1 MNINKKVL
9 TLGSVCL
16 LMLGGCSKEDGTT
29 SSTPQ
34 HDLIEADPVKIELSS
49 QTKELVSAT
58 TRAALEGDANISG
71 VGNSLGIFG
80 LARAPQVWDSPSNP
94 YSLTEWNWDDWND
107 YEANRACILKNVEA
121 EKVSGNIV
129 WKAAGAVFFYP
140 ITQVYAYDFYGY
152 YPYKA
157 DNQLVYAANNK
168 KVSVQYEIDGTQDL
182 LWGRATST
190 ETDGYSAR
198 YFRQSS
204 GRNTDKPNIA
214 LQHLLTRLTFSVLPG
229 ASYTGGND
237 YEVAQDM
244 VVEKVQ
250 ILGAKN
256 HLEVT
261 IADWSDITPSTTDDL
276 ASRISPVSADDPVST
291 EDFTLCDALG
301 ATATL
306 DLATIDCTG
315 TPTAKRLGESIML
328 YPEAQ
333 YMIHIEL
340 TMKNPNK
347 WGAFDQ
353 TFVTEVP
360 LYLLPAGTAFE
371 AGKSYN
377 VTITVHG
384 PRDISLQSTITDW
397 VSVNGPSIVL

>member
-9 TLGSVCL
+9 TLGSFCL
-16 LMLGGCSKEDGTT
+16 LMLGGCSKEDGNT

-34 HDLIEADPVKIELSS
+34 HDLIEPNPVKIELSS
-49 QTKELVSAT
+49 QTKELVSAS
-58 TRAALEGDANISG
+58 TRAALEGDADISDDK
-71 VGNSLGIFG
+71 SLGIFG
-80 LARAPQVWDSPSNP
+80 LARAPQVWSSSNP
-94 YSLTEWNWDDWND
+94 YTLDEWNWDDWDD
-107 YEANRACILKNVEA
+107 YGKNRACILKNVEA
-121 EKVSGNIV
+121 EKVGEDIN
-129 WKAAGAVFFYP
+129 WKDNDAVFFYP

-152 YPYKA
+152 YPYKD
-157 DNQLVYAANNK
+157 DNLLTYALGNK
-168 KVSVQYEIDGTQDL
+168 KVSAQYTIDGTQDL

-190 ETDGYSAR
+190 DPMGYSAR

-204 GRNTDKPNIA
+204 GRNDEKPNIA

-229 ASYTGGND
+229 ASYTGSND
-237 YEVAQDM
+237 YDVAQDM

-250 ILGAKN
+250 ILDAKN

-261 IADWSDITPSTTDDL
+261 IADWSDITPSITDDL

-291 EDFTLCDALG
+291 ADFTLCDALG

-306 DLATIDCTG
+306 DLKTIDCSS

-333 YMIHIEL
+333 YRIHIEL
-340 TMKNPNK
+340 SMKDPNYF
-347 WGAFDQ
+347 GYLAQ

-360 LYLLPAGTAFE
+360 LSLLPEGDAFQ

-384 PRDISLQSTITDW
+384 PRNISLKSTITDW
-397 VSVNGPSIVL
+397 EPVDGPSIEL